1 MRTFV
6 IAALAATIAVPA
18 LAQSQLQQIKLKPGP
33 GVEAVQQN
41 CGTCHS
47 LAYIPMNSPFLNQ
60 AGWNAEVTKMIK
72 AMGAPI
78 SDADAKAIVDYLAK
92 NYGT

>member
-1 MRTFV
+1 MRMFV
-6 IAALAATIAVPA
+6 IALLATVAVAPA
-18 LAQSQLQQIKLKPGP
+18 VAQSQLQQIKLKSGP
-33 GVEAVQQN
+33 GVEAVERN

-60 AGWNAEVTKMIK
+60 AGWNGEVTKMIK

-78 SDADAKAIVDYLAK
+78 SDDDAKAIVSYLTK
-92 NYGT
+92 NYGS

>member
-1 MRTFV
+1 MRMFV
-6 IAALAATIAVPA
+6 IVLLATAAAVPA
-18 LAQSQLQQIKLKPGP
+18 VAQSQVQQIKLKSGP
-33 GVEAVQQN
+33 GVEAVERN

-60 AGWNAEVTKMIK
+60 AGWNGEVTKMIK

-78 SDADAKAIVDYLAK
+78 SDDDAKAIVDYLAK